1 MAELFSPFDLA
12 GLSLPNRIVMAP
24 MTRSR
29 SPDDV
34 ADVHTALYYTQR
46 ATAGLIISEGTP
58 VSNEGQGYLY
68 NPGIFTPQQVAG
80 WRLVTDSVRAAN
92 GRMFAQLWHV
102 GRVSHPSI
110 QNDRRDP
117 VGPSDLRADA
127 MAFGFGEDGA
137 PGFVRAGTPRALP
150 TEEVARVVSDFAQ
163 AARNAIDAGFHG
175 VELHGANG
183 YLLDQFLNPDINT
196 RTDRY
201 GGSIENRMRFILETV
216 DAVAA
221 AIGEACVGI
230 RLSPWGIVNGGS
242 QFEDTEELFLALGER
257 LGERSLAYVH
267 VMDQTGLWNL
277 PNRMEPTSEL
287 IQRMLEL
294 WRPHMGKTALILAG
308 GMTRERADRLIG
320 EGVIDLAGFGQ
331 PFIANPDLPARL
343 RNGWPLEVADHATY
357 YTGGLRGYLDYP
369 AYRDEQAMNP

>member
-1 MAELFSPFDLA
+1 MIDLFSPFDLA
-12 GLSLPNRIVMAP
+12 GLALPNRIVMAP

-29 SPDDV
+29 SPEDV
-34 ADVHTALYYTQR
+34 ADAHNALYYTQR
-46 ATAGLIISEGTP
+46 ATAGLIVSEGTP

-68 NPGIFTPQQVAG
+68 NPGIFTPEQVAG
-80 WRLVTDSVRAAN
+80 WRLVTDSVRAAG

-110 QNDRRDP
+110 QHGGRDP
-117 VGPSDLRADA
+117 IGPSGLRAQA
-127 MAFGFGEDGA
+127 MAFGFDEDGV
-137 PGFVRAGTPRALP
+137 PGFVNAGVPRALP
-150 TEEVARVVSDFAQ
+150 TEEVGRVVADFAH
-163 AARNAIDAGFHG
+163 AARNAIEAGFDG

-201 GGSIENRMRFILETV
+201 GGSIDNRLRFVLETV
-216 DAVAA
+216 DAVVA
-221 AIGEACVGI
+221 AIGASRVGI

-242 QFEDTEELFLALGER
+242 QFADTDALFLALGER
-257 LGERSLAYVH
+257 LGERGLAYVH

-277 PNRMEPTSEL
+277 PSRMEPISDL
-287 IQRMLEL
+287 IQRLL
-294 WRPHMGKTALILAG
+294 GSWRPHMGKTALILAG

-343 RNGWPLEVADHATY
+343 RQGWPLQVADRDTY
-357 YTGGLRGYLDYP
+357 YQGGVRGYLDYP
-369 AYRDEQAMNP
+369 AYRAAQ